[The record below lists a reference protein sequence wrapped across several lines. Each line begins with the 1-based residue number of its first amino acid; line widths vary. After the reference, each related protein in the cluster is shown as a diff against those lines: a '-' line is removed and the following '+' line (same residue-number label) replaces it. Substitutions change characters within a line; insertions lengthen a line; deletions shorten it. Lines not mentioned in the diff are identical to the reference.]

1 MSQPR
6 RTTPDR
12 PLPPMPGLSLEEMQ
26 RAPIW
31 GTLALYAVVLGSML
45 AFIVAVGIH
54 ERMEL
59 ARQQAT
65 IEDQPHGVAHR

>member
-1 MSQPR
+1 VSPPR
-6 RTTPDR
+6 RMTHNR
-12 PLPPMPGLSLEEMQ
+12 PLPPMPVLSLEEMQ

-31 GTLALYAVVLGSML
+31 RTLALYAVVLGSML

-65 IEDQPHGVAHR
+65 IEQPHGVAHR

>member
-6 RTTPDR
+6 RATPDR

-26 RAPIW
+26 RPPIW

-65 IEDQPHGVAHR
+65 IDQPHGVAHR